1 MGGGEERLRCA
12 EVCQRLGCQCVCAC
26 IHGHIYVCTHVHMHT
41 HLCTG
46 MRLWLSWLLL
56 LWIDGMSSVSTVV
69 SGHPA
74 LVPSPISNGIAKV
87 AGDVQAFHV
96 YHLSKTGG
104 STLMH
109 LFDTHKENGLHS
121 LLTKKGQDMFTGQT
135 ENRCNEKM
143 CGCWSKHYKKC
154 SIQPNATFILGTM

>member
-1 MGGGEERLRCA
+1 
-12 EVCQRLGCQCVCAC
+12 
-26 IHGHIYVCTHVHMHT
+26 MHT

-109 LFDTHKENGLHS
+109 LLSPDNRNGL
-121 LLTKKGQDMFTGQT
+121 LTEKGQDMFTGQN
-135 ENRCNEKM
+135 ENCCNKKM
-143 CGCWSKHYKKC
+143 CGCWNKYYKKC
-154 SIQPNATFILGTM
+154 SIQPNTTFILGTM